1 MRLKG
6 KVNIVICQK
15 SKIDDWIEH
24 FKKYYSSDCK
34 VYNLTKKCDFIEFTA
49 TPLQNVCSI
58 GIINYDLIFRRTDLT
73 NVQIDTIMLDE
84 SSLIQNETSK
94 RSRFV
99 LKKLHF
105 NNIVLL
111 SGTPTNGKYERL
123 WSQLRLLGWDIS
135 KDLFWKHYIDF
146 EWQESNGFP
155 VKVVKGYK
163 NVERLKS
170 KLRDH
175 GAQFLKTE
183 EVLTLPEMIEQQI
196 KVPVTAEYRTFKR
209 DSIVEIDGTM
219 FVGDTVL
226 TKILYRRQLCGCY
239 NDHKLHAF
247 RDILESTEDRL
258 IVFYNFN
265 NELAELRKI
274 ANDLDRPNGAVN
286 GHEKALEPYEKF
298 DNSITFVQYQA
309 GAMGLNLQKANK
321 IVYFTLPFGK
331 GSCGLW
337 EQSKKRIH
345 RIGQSQPCFYY
356 YLLCRDSIEERNLQ
370 LLKLGKDLTDELFIE
385 SE

>member
-1 MRLKG
+1 MKG
-6 KVNIVICQK
+6 KVNIVVCQK

-24 FKKYYSSDCK
+24 FERYYSPDYAI
-34 VYNLTKKCDFIEFTA
+34 YNLTKKCDFTEFTS
-49 TPLQNVCSI
+49 TSLQNTCSI
-58 GIINYDLIFRRTDLT
+58 GIINYDLIFRRKELI

-94 RSRFV
+94 RSKFV

-105 NNIVLL
+105 KNVVLL

-123 WSQLRLLGWDIS
+123 WSQLHLLGWDIS

-155 VKVVKGYK
+155 VKVIKGYK
-163 NVERLKS
+163 NVERLKR
-170 KLRDH
+170 KLRDY

-196 KVPVTAEYRTFKR
+196 KVPTTAEYRTFKK

-226 TKILYRRQLCGCY
+226 TKILYRRQLCGRY
-239 NDHKLHAF
+239 NEHKLNAF

-265 NELAELRKI
+265 NELDELRKI
-274 ANDLDRPNGAVN
+274 ANELDRPNGAVN
-286 GHEKALEPYEKF
+286 GHEKTLEPYEKF